1 MIYFLEV
8 LVNGAVVGAL
18 YALIALAFVVVYKAT
33 RVINFA
39 LGEFVM
45 FASSLVAVG
54 LHVLGFGL
62 ALALGF
68 GCIGMAAFAMVFN
81 QLVMR
86 HLLGHRLISL
96 IMVTIGLGAFMR
108 GIAVFLFI
116 GVPKNIDLPFPTESW
131 TVGGMLLSP
140 QELYSAAVATLCI
153 AFVGWFFL
161 KSRTGV
167 ALRAI
172 SDDQQAAM
180 AMGINVPWHFA
191 MTWAMAGAI
200 AVAGG
205 ALWTYVTGG
214 GFSMVLVGLK
224 VFPIVIVGGLDSIPG
239 VIVGAMLI
247 GVLEAVAAAF
257 LDPIVGGGMSSVT
270 AYVVL
275 IVALMIRPYGL
286 FGRPEVA
293 RV

>member
-8 LVNGAVVGAL
+8 LLNGAVVGSL

-33 RVINFA
+33 RIINFA

-45 FASSLVAVG
+45 FASSIVAVG

-62 ALALGF
+62 LLSLGF
-68 GCIGMAAFAMVFN
+68 GVIGMAAFAMVFN
-81 QLVMR
+81 HLVMR

-108 GIAVFLFI
+108 GLAVFLFI
-116 GVPKNIDLPFPTESW
+116 GVPKSIELPFSADAW
-131 TVGGMLLSP
+131 DVGGMLISPHELS
-140 QELYSAAVATLCI
+140 SAATAALCI
-153 AFVGWFFL
+153 AMVGWFFL
-161 KSRTGV
+161 KSRTGI
-167 ALRAI
+167 ALRSI

-191 MTWAMAGAI
+191 MTWALAGAI

-224 VFPIVIVGGLDSIPG
+224 VFPIVIIGGLDSIPG

-247 GVLEAVAAAF
+247 GILEAVAAAF

-275 IVALMIRPYGL
+275 IVALMVRPYGL
-286 FGRPEVA
+286 FGRVDVE